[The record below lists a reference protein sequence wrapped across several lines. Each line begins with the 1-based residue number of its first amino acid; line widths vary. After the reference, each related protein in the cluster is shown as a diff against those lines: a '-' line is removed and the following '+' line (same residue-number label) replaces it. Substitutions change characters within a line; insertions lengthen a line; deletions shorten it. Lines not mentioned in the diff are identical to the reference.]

1 MTRDEYRAVL
11 EELGLSQ
18 LEAGRC
24 LGVTDRTA
32 QNWAARRCPEPIA
45 RILKFF
51 IKWGL
56 DLRELP
62 HV

>member
-1 MTRDEYRAVL
+1 MTRDEYRAAL
-11 EELGLSQ
+11 AAFGLSQ

-24 LGVTDRTA
+24 LGVTGRTA
-32 QNWAARRCPEPIA
+32 QNWAARGCPEPIG
-45 RILKFF
+45 RLLRFF
-51 IKWGL
+51 LKWGL